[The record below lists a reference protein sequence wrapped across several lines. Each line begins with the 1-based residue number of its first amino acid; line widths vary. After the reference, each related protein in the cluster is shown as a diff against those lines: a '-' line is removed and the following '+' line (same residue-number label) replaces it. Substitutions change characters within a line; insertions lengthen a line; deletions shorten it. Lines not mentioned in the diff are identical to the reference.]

1 MLVLF
6 PRAYP
11 SAVSPRGAVP
21 RWLIWSALGLA
32 ALVVVVV
39 QRASI
44 SAGGN
49 AGPGGL
55 EIHLEPVPPPAEHDI
70 LLGFAKP
77 MTTFPTPASRQV
89 PARRRKS
96 IQMDPVPA
104 WVARESVEPKI
115 ARQTEMTAS
124 TEMPVPVERKIE
136 FTTPLAFNSQPKLE
150 FASPRSPLRT
160 VPTPGE
166 SPSSEPTTV
175 DSTPVGTTKPTQAP
189 SPRVAPIQASP
200 RTVATVPTP
209 LLDPQRAPVAPAS
222 TGDAIS
228 PGNSADVTPSWVH
241 PQAKPIEKPPTFFLP
256 KPVKFE
262 PLLAS
267 PLKGS
272 HPIPPIQSTADWTEP
287 NATPADIIITKGPLK
302 VDQWIDSTPIDP
314 IPAIDYE
321 SPLPVPDVDS
331 LLPDLTSLEPPAP
344 VFLDVASLGPPAPV
358 FQESEWI
365 PGPPLFAHNDEHA
378 ESISLIPEP
387 STGLLLAAG
396 LVLLGAAKRRR

>member
-32 ALVVVVV
+32 ALAVVVA
-39 QRASI
+39 QRGSI

-96 IQMDPVPA
+96 IQMDPVP
-104 WVARESVEPKI
+104 
-115 ARQTEMTAS
+115 
-124 TEMPVPVERKIE
+124 VERKIE
-136 FTTPLAFNSQPKLE
+136 FTTPLALNSQPKLE

-160 VPTPGE
+160 VPEPEE

-200 RTVATVPTP
+200 RTVAAVPTP

-228 PGNSADVTPSWVH
+228 PGNSADVTPS
-241 PQAKPIEKPPTFFLP
+241 
-256 KPVKFE
+256 
-262 PLLAS
+262 
-267 PLKGS
+267 
-272 HPIPPIQSTADWTEP
+272 
-287 NATPADIIITKGPLK
+287 
-302 VDQWIDSTPIDP
+302 
-314 IPAIDYE
+314 
-321 SPLPVPDVDS
+321 
-331 LLPDLTSLEPPAP
+331 
-344 VFLDVASLGPPAPV
+344 
-358 FQESEWI
+358 
-365 PGPPLFAHNDEHA
+365 
-378 ESISLIPEP
+378 
-387 STGLLLAAG
+387 
-396 LVLLGAAKRRR
+396 